1 MADLVKN
8 HANLWEAFADRIPES
23 PVLRHGGREITWG
36 AFDERSARLA
46 AAFVEAGIGPGDTVA
61 IDLYNCPEYFEA
73 FFGALKIRAVPANV
87 NFRYG
92 SDELLMIL
100 ENSEAKA
107 LVYDA
112 SLRDRVAPIVERAK
126 DIRLWIEVG
135 GAGEPGGIPALPYE
149 ALIAG
154 HEPAARV
161 ERSEDDVW
169 LSYTGGTTGLP
180 KGVLVRMERSITF
193 VLWYRDMLLGEEI
206 TVDPVTFAAQ
216 RAAEGRQVSGIP
228 ASPLMHSTGFV
239 VAGLPTLGAGGTLTT
254 LLSHSFDAH
263 ELFVTVEQVGGQ
275 IVSIVGDA
283 FAIPMIKAL
292 DEGHPDGRPYDTS
305 SLLAIGS
312 AGVAWSA
319 HNKERLLEHIPQ
331 VALHDS
337 CGSTE
342 GAAFGVSRLRKGDA
356 LSTATFQAAPG
367 LVVLSA
373 EGEELPVGEIGL
385 LAGPATASA
394 YFRDPEK
401 SAEVY
406 FQRNGVWYAKPGDLG
421 CINPDGTVTLIGR
434 GSSTI
439 NTGGEKVYPA
449 EVEQAISSLDEVEDC
464 VVVAVPDERFG
475 SAVAALVKRAPGA
488 SVSEDDI
495 AAVVRTMLAGYKV
508 PRRVRFVGEIPR
520 LPNGKID
527 YPASGELAKDAT
539 PVSGSGRSAEE
550 GDA

>member
-1 MADLVKN
+1 VAELVKN
-8 HANLWEAFADRIPES
+8 HANLWEAFADRIPDS
-23 PVLRHGGREITWG
+23 PVLQHGDRRITWG
-36 AFDERSARLA
+36 EYDERAARLA
-46 AAFVEAGIGPGDTVA
+46 QAFAGAGIGPGDTVA
-61 IDLYNCPEYFEA
+61 IDLYNCPEYFES
-73 FFGALKIRAVPANV
+73 FFAALKLRAVPANV

-112 SLRDRVAPIVERAK
+112 GLRERVAPIVERAT

-135 GAGEPGGIPALPYE
+135 GGADAGDIPALPYE
-149 ALIAG
+149 TVVAG
-154 HEPAARV
+154 HEPAPRV

-180 KGVLVRMERSITF
+180 KGVLVRMERSVFF
-193 VLWYRDMLLGEEI
+193 VLWYRNMLLGEDI

-216 RAAEGRQVSGIP
+216 RAEEGRQVSGIP

-254 LLSHSFDAH
+254 LPSHSFDAH
-263 ELFVTVEQVGGQ
+263 ELFETVERVRGQ

-292 DEGHPDGRPYDTS
+292 DEGHPEGRPYDTS

-319 HNKERLLEHIPQ
+319 HNKERLLDHIPQ

-342 GAAFGVSRLRKGDA
+342 GAAFGVSRLRKGDP

-367 LVVLSA
+367 LVVLSP
-373 EGEELPVGEIGL
+373 EGDELPPGEIGL

-406 FQRNGVWYAKPGDLG
+406 FQRDGVWYAKPGDLG

-464 VVVAVPDERFG
+464 VVVGVPDERFG
-475 SAVAALVKRAPGA
+475 SAVAALVKRAPG
-488 SVSEDDI
+488 SRIDEDDV

-508 PRRVRFVGEIPR
+508 PRRVRFVDEIPR

-527 YPASGELAKDAT
+527 YPTSTGLAEAAVV
-539 PVSGSGRSAEE
+539 VSGSGRTGGE
-550 GDA
+550 GN

>member
-1 MADLVKN
+1 
-8 HANLWEAFADRIPES
+8 
-23 PVLRHGGREITWG
+23 
-36 AFDERSARLA
+36 
-46 AAFVEAGIGPGDTVA
+46 
-61 IDLYNCPEYFEA
+61 
-73 FFGALKIRAVPANV
+73 
-87 NFRYG
+87 
-92 SDELLMIL
+92 
-100 ENSEAKA
+100 
-107 LVYDA
+107 
-112 SLRDRVAPIVERAK
+112 
-126 DIRLWIEVG
+126 
-135 GAGEPGGIPALPYE
+135 
-149 ALIAG
+149 
-154 HEPAARV
+154 
-161 ERSEDDVW
+161 
-169 LSYTGGTTGLP
+169 
-180 KGVLVRMERSITF
+180 
-193 VLWYRDMLLGEEI
+193 
-206 TVDPVTFAAQ
+206 
-216 RAAEGRQVSGIP
+216 
-228 ASPLMHSTGFV
+228 
-239 VAGLPTLGAGGTLTT
+239 
-254 LLSHSFDAH
+254 
-263 ELFVTVEQVGGQ
+263 
-275 IVSIVGDA
+275 
-283 FAIPMIKAL
+283 
-292 DEGHPDGRPYDTS
+292 
-305 SLLAIGS
+305 
-312 AGVAWSA
+312 
-319 HNKERLLEHIPQ
+319 
-331 VALHDS
+331 
-337 CGSTE
+337 
-342 GAAFGVSRLRKGDA
+342 VSRLRKGDA

>member
-1 MADLVKN
+1 VTQLVKN
-8 HANLWEAFADRIPES
+8 HANLWEAFADAIPAS
-23 PVLRHGGREITWG
+23 PALQHGDRRITWG
-36 AFDERSARLA
+36 EFDERASRLA
-46 AAFVEAGIGPGDTVA
+46 QAFAEAGIGPGDTVA

-73 FFGALKIRAVPANV
+73 FFAALKLRAVPANV

-112 SLRDRVAPIVERAK
+112 ALSGRVAPIVGRASH
-126 DIRLWIEVG
+126 IRLWVEVG
-135 GAGEPGGIPALPYE
+135 GSGVAGAIPALPYE
-149 ALIAG
+149 SLVEG
-154 HEPAARV
+154 HEPAPRI

-180 KGVLVRMERSITF
+180 KGVLVRMERSVTF

-216 RAAEGRQVSGIP
+216 RAADGRQVSGIP

-239 VAGLPTLGAGGTLTT
+239 IAGLPTLGAGGVLTT
-254 LLSHSFDAH
+254 LGSHSFDAH
-263 ELFVTVEQVGGQ
+263 ELFETVERVRGE

-292 DEGHPDGRPYDTS
+292 DEGHPDGRPYDTT

-319 HNKERLLEHIPQ
+319 HNKERILEHIPQ

-342 GAAFGVSRLRKGDA
+342 GAAFGVNRIRKGDP
-356 LSTATFQAAPG
+356 LTTAVFQAAPG
-367 LVVLSA
+367 LIVLSP
-373 EGEELPVGEIGL
+373 EGEELPTGEVGF

-394 YFRDPEK
+394 YFRDPVK

-406 FQRNGVWYAKPGDLG
+406 FQRDGVWYAKPGDLG

-439 NTGGEKVYPA
+439 NTGGEKVHPA
-449 EVEQAISSLDEVEDC
+449 EVEQAISGLTEVEDC
-464 VVVAVPDERFG
+464 VVVAVPDDRFG
-475 SAVAALVKRAPGA
+475 SAVAALVKLAPGA
-488 SVSEDDI
+488 SIGADDI

-508 PRRVRFVGEIPR
+508 PRRVRFVDAIPR

-527 YPASGELAKDAT
+527 YPASGELAKGAT
-539 PVSGSGRSAEE
+539 PVSGSGRTAEG
-550 GDA
+550 GDV

>member
-1 MADLVKN
+1 VTELVKN
-8 HANLWEAFADRIPES
+8 HANLWEAIADRIPDS
-23 PVLRHGGREITWG
+23 PALQHGGRRITWG
-36 AFDERSARLA
+36 EFDERSARVAQALLG
-46 AAFVEAGIGPGDTVA
+46 AGIGPGDTVA

-112 SLRDRVAPIVERAK
+112 NLRDRVEPIVGRAG
-126 DIRLWIEVG
+126 DIRLWLEVG
-135 GAGEPGGIPALPYE
+135 GGDDPSPIPALPYE
-149 ALIAG
+149 AVVAQ
-154 HEPAARV
+154 HDPATRID
-161 ERSEDDVW
+161 RSEDDVW

-180 KGVLVRMERSITF
+180 KGVLVRMERSVFF
-193 VLWYRDMLLGEEI
+193 VLWYRNMLLGEEI
-206 TVDPVTFAAQ
+206 AVDPVTFAAQ

-239 VAGLPTLGAGGTLTT
+239 VAGLPTLAAGGTLTT
-254 LLSHSFDAH
+254 LPSHSFDAH
-263 ELFVTVEQVGGQ
+263 ELFVTVEEVRGQ

-319 HNKERLLEHIPQ
+319 HNKERIFEHIPQ

-342 GAAFGVSRLRKGDA
+342 GAAFGVNRLRKGDQ
-356 LSTATFQAAPG
+356 LSTAVFQAAPG
-367 LVVLSA
+367 LIVLSP
-373 EGEELPVGEIGL
+373 EGDELPVGEIGL

-394 YFRDPEK
+394 YFRDPVK

-406 FQRNGVWYAKPGDLG
+406 FQRDGVWYAKPGDLG
-421 CINPDGTVTLIGR
+421 CVHPDGTVTLIGR

-464 VVVAVPDERFG
+464 VVVGVPDERFG
-475 SAVAALVKRAPGA
+475 AAVAAVVKRAPGSA
-488 SVSEDDI
+488 IDADDV

-508 PRRVRFVGEIPR
+508 PRRVRFVDEIPR

-527 YPASGELAKDAT
+527 YPASTDLAQDAHV
-539 PVSGSGRSAEE
+539 VSGSGRAGGE
-550 GDA
+550 GN